1 MRCDGA
7 IVFLAGL
14 VGIVMLATMASAQEL
29 EEDAPIPPGAKGQ
42 ISSLKGTVLELKP
55 TVSPL
60 RATILEIKGAV
71 ASMQA
76 RVDPL
81 KAALQDLGAAVTE
94 REIKISLSS
103 DVLFDFDKANLR
115 PEAGPALEKVAAV
128 LKAHPRAAVA
138 IEGHTDGKGT
148 DKYNQPLS
156 ERRATSVRTWLAAN
170 GVGAKMTTRGW
181 GKQKPVAPNT
191 KPNGADNA
199 EGRQKNRRVEITVK
213 TP

>member
-1 MRCDGA
+1 MRGESA
-7 IVFLAGL
+7 GSFLAGFL
-14 VGIVMLATMASAQEL
+14 GMAMLSGIAMAQEQA
-29 EEDAPIPPGAKGQ
+29 EDAPVPPDAKAQ
-42 ISSLKGTVLELKP
+42 IFSLEGTVLDLKP

-60 RATILEIKGAV
+60 KATVLEIKGTV
-71 ASMQA
+71 AAMQA

-81 KAALQDLGAAVTE
+81 KAALQDLGATVTQK
-94 REIKISLSS
+94 EIKISLAA
-103 DVLFDFDKANLR
+103 DVLFDFDKAILR

-128 LKAHPRAAVA
+128 LKAHPRAAVT

-156 ERRATSVRTWLAAN
+156 ERRAASVQKWLTAN
-170 GVGAKMTTRGW
+170 GVGVKMTTRGW
-181 GKQKPVAPNT
+181 GKQKPIAPNT
-191 KPNGADNA
+191 KPNGADDP